1 MSVLALEINDVDLI
15 LGRADGG
22 WQSLGPGYAL
32 LDPGQPLLGDEA
44 RGQARL
50 RPKRLQNRFWSAL
63 SVEPLAV
70 PATYAATNADLACAQ
85 LRAAWEQANGAE
97 ATAAVLLVPG
107 TFSREALGLLLGI
120 AGECGVPAKAVVDTA
135 VVAAEP
141 PADGRPVL
149 HLDVHLHFVIVTEVL
164 PANGVARGEIQVS
177 EAVGH
182 ASLEQAWAKTVA
194 EAFVRQTRFDPLHD
208 ARSEQDLFDR
218 LPGWLEALEQ
228 TGETELTLE
237 QGDRTLRANMSRRQL
252 LDVAAPQYERV
263 HRIVDALRVSRG
275 AVSLQL
281 SDRAARLPGLA
292 ERLAGL
298 PDTELLRLAPE
309 RAVAGALA
317 QAEYLTGGEGA
328 VRYVTSLPEAGA
340 TAPPVAALP
349 PAEDDHRP
357 APSHLL
363 SGTVAYVLNDTPLTL
378 GVAPHSDPRSLVVAG
393 TVQGVSRR
401 HCSLVRRNGEVVVE
415 DHSRYGTFV
424 NDRRVIEEATLKAGD
439 VLRIGTPGSEYLLL
453 EARD

>member
-1 MSVLALEINDVDLI
+1 M
-15 LGRADGG
+15 
-22 WQSLGPGYAL
+22 
-32 LDPGQPLLGDEA
+32 
-44 RGQARL
+44 
-50 RPKRLQNRFWSAL
+50 
-63 SVEPLAV
+63 
-70 PATYAATNADLACAQ
+70 
-85 LRAAWEQANGAE
+85 
-97 ATAAVLLVPG
+97 
-107 TFSREALGLLLGI
+107 
-120 AGECGVPAKAVVDTA
+120 
-135 VVAAEP
+135 
-141 PADGRPVL
+141 
-149 HLDVHLHFVIVTEVL
+149 
-164 PANGVARGEIQVS
+164 ARGEIQVS

-228 TGETELTLE
+228 AGETELTLE

-281 SDRAARLPGLA
+281 SHRAARLPGLA

-298 PDTELLRLAPE
+298 PDTELLRLTPE

-328 VRYVTSLPEAGA
+328 VRYITSLPEAGA

-349 PAEDDHRP
+349 PEEDDHRP
-357 APSHLL
+357 APTHLL
-363 SGTVAYVLNDTPLTL
+363 SGTVAYVLNETPLTL

-401 HCSLVRRNGEVVVE
+401 HCSLVRRGDDIVVE

-424 NDRRVIEEATLKAGD
+424 NDRRVSEEATLKAGD